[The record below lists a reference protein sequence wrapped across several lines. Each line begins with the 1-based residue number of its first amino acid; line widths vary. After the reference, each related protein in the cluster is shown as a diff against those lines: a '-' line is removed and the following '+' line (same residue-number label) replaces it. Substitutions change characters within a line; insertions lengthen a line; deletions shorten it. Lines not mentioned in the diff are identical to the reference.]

1 MLQNCKKIQ
10 FPKISD
16 SRGNLT
22 FIEGLDHIPFDL
34 KRIYYLYD
42 VPGGESRAGHAH
54 KELHQIFIS
63 MSGSFDLHLDDGF
76 GKKTFHLNRSYFG
89 VYVCP
94 MIWRDIDNFSTG
106 STCMVVASEVY
117 KEDDYIRSHE
127 TFKALIQNGS

>member
-1 MLQNCKKIQ
+1 MIKNCKKIQ
-10 FPKISD
+10 FPKIAD

-22 FIEGLDHIPFDL
+22 FIEGLEHVPFVI

-54 KELHQIFIS
+54 KALHQVFIS
-63 MSGSFDLHLDDGF
+63 MSGSFDLHLDDGVE
-76 GKKTFHLNRSYFG
+76 KSTYHMNRSYWG

-106 STCMVVASEVY
+106 SSCMVLASEKY
-117 KEDDYIRSHE
+117 DESDYIRE
-127 TFKALIQNGS
+127 YVDFQEFTPTLL